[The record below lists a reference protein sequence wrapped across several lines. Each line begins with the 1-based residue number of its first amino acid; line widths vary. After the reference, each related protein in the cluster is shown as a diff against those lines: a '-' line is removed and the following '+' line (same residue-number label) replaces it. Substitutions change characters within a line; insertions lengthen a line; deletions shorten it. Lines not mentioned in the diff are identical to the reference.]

1 MVLQILQKFLGF
13 LSECHKIRRQDVHIK
28 AGTDGPFLLVNLCL
42 VQIAQF
48 TLDRFQGGI
57 LVEGFGMEL
66 TIWLPSMFKMLFNSV
81 SYSLVA
87 RICKKETA
95 PKDAPERK

>member
-1 MVLQILQKFLGF
+1 MSISKPERTARFCSSIF
-13 LSECHKIRRQDVHIK
+13 ALSKSLSLRLTAFR
-28 AGTDGPFLLVNLCL
+28 AAFWSRAL
-42 VQIAQF
+42 AW
-48 TLDRFQGGI
+48 
-57 LVEGFGMEL
+57 ML
-66 TIWLPSMFKMLFNSV
+66 TIWLPSIFKMLFNSV

>member
-1 MVLQILQKFLGF
+1 MDNQDCDHKHFLVMVLQILQKFLGF

-57 LVEGFGMEL
+57 LVEGFGMDADDL
-66 TIWLPSMFKMLFNSV
+66 A
-81 SYSLVA
+81 SLHV
-87 RICKKETA
+87 
-95 PKDAPERK
+95 